1 MEYLENLSATQL
13 AEFDLIEWTFKT
25 LEAEN
30 LQRLKTLDLDGIWS
44 KLALAC
50 YRKGGF
56 WSMLSYGMKTRG
68 LAVG

>member
-13 AEFDLIEWTFKT
+13 VDLDLIEWTFKT
-25 LEAEN
+25 LEAGN
-30 LQRLKTLDLDGIWS
+30 RQRLKTLDLEYEVKLCQPLWS
-44 KLALAC
+44 KK
-50 YRKGGF
+50 RF